1 MNFKMTYVIFGFKMG
16 KRLMLVQDA
25 THGQDAGTRWFP
37 PFNFGQDATQNKTT
51 DTRIAQLQSFTKS

>member
-1 MNFKMTYVIFGFKMG
+1 MNFKMTYVIFGFKVR

-25 THGQDAGTRWFP
+25 THGQDGFLD
-37 PFNFGQDATQNKTT
+37 PFNLGQDATQNKTT